1 MQFVNEFWAFIPA
14 RSGSKGL
21 KDKNIKK
28 LNNLPLIAYS
38 INTALKCKSISTTIF
53 SSDSKKYI
61 KIAKKY
67 GCKNFHYRTK
77 KVSKNNSSELS
88 VFKEFIKNQIRLNKD
103 LPEYFVHLRPTSPF
117 RKLSTLNQSIKRF
130 KKVKKN
136 CSSLRTVSEM
146 SNTAYRYCRIEKNLL
161 CAIPKRDFALDKWFR
176 PRQFFPKTYIC
187 NCVIDIYKT
196 KNILKNKLF
205 GNKVLPILIKDY
217 FCDIDS
223 IDDFKKAQNFL
234 KLNKKKDIL
243 KHYY

>member
-1 MQFVNEFWAFIPA
+1 MRFKNEFWAFIPA
-14 RSGSKGL
+14 RSGSIGL
-21 KDKNIKK
+21 KNKNIKK
-28 LNNLPLIAYS
+28 LGGLPIIAYS
-38 INTALKCKSISTTIF
+38 INIAQKCKIISKTIF

-67 GCKNFHYRTK
+67 GCKNIHFRSK
-77 KVSKNNSSELS
+77 KVSQHNSSELS
-88 VFKEFIKNQIRLNKD
+88 VFKEFISSQIKLKKD

-117 RKLSTLNQSIKRF
+117 RKLSTLNNSIKKF
-130 KKVKKN
+130 KKVRNK

-146 SNTAYRYCRIEKNLL
+146 SNTAFRYCRIENNLL
-161 CAIPKRDFALDKWFR
+161 CAIPKKDFALDKWFK

-223 IDDFKKAQNFL
+223 IEDFKKAQNFQ
-234 KLNKKKDIL
+234 KLNKKSTL

>member
-1 MQFVNEFWAFIPA
+1 MQFKNEFWAFIPA

-28 LNNLPLIAYS
+28 LGKLPIVAYS
-38 INTALKCKSISTTIF
+38 INVALKSKSISKTIF

-67 GCKNFHYRTK
+67 GCKNFHYRSK
-77 KVSKNNSSELS
+77 KVSRNNSSELS
-88 VFKEFIKNQIRLNKD
+88 VFKEFINNQIKLKKN

-117 RKLSTLNQSIKRF
+117 RKLSTLDSSIKRF
-130 KKVKKN
+130 KRVKNK

-146 SNTAYRYCRIEKNLL
+146 SNTAYRYCRIENNLL
-161 CAIPKRDFALDKWFR
+161 CAIPKKDFALDKWFR

-196 KNILKNKLF
+196 KNIIKNKLF

>member
-1 MQFVNEFWAFIPA
+1 MKLKKEFWAFIAA
-14 RSGSKGL
+14 RSGSRGL
-21 KDKNIKK
+21 KNKNIKK

-67 GCKNFHYRTK
+67 GCKNFHYRSK
-77 KVSKNNSSELS
+77 KVSRNNSSELS
-88 VFKEFIKNQIRLNKD
+88 VFKEFINNRIKLKQD
-103 LPEYFVHLRPTSPF
+103 LPEFFVHLRPTCPF
-117 RKLSTLNQSIKRF
+117 RKLSTLNKSIKRF
-130 KKVKKN
+130 QKVKKK

-146 SNTAYRYCRIEKNLL
+146 SNTAFRYCRIEKNLL
-161 CAIPKRDFALDKWFR
+161 CAIPKKDFALDKWMR

-205 GNKVLPILIKDY
+205 GNKVMPVLIKDY

-223 IDDFKKAQNFL
+223 IEDFKKAQNFL
-234 KLNKKKDIL
+234 KMNKKDAL